1 VLLQT
6 IGMIFWAVFPMAMML
21 RFYSL
26 KRTGRWK
33 RPRTYPFAMT
43 AMALAAVSSALA
55 LVLGYVGS

>member
-1 VLLQT
+1 
-6 IGMIFWAVFPMAMML
+6 MIFWAVFPMAMML